1 MLESPKLDLPSVSA
15 PAAESFSALH
25 ADSFPTFSA
34 PEARSFTPA
43 EVPMRPASVSENSWA
58 QIQQWASAGTDVN
71 YVTAGQGA
79 VPDYILGAD
88 GNLTKNPAKTSPS
101 PDGSIT
107 VQVDNPAGQ
116 QAAAKAASELKVATI
131 QSQIAYWQRANPKAT
146 DIPGHFKSALHTAQ
160 SEGAAIAAKAPEKQA
175 TPQQQSMPQGDS
187 TPAPSSGRPSFGGP
201 GSESVGRSNI
211 GNGGYRPGNF
221 EPLGPSDRSVV
232 PPPVAGDLPI
242 KGPATSTPQ
251 QIQTFLEKIGSPAAK
266 EEGFSQALFDACT
279 KRGIDPSVAVG
290 FFLQESTCGRYG
302 RGHDNMSMGNIKGVS
317 PESGQSDGTFRKY
330 GSWAEGA
337 RDWARLIDE
346 AYVGK
351 RGLQTLSQVISVYA
365 PGSDN
370 NNERGY
376 VATVKGVV
384 EGFKK
389 QNGGNAVATA

>member
-1 MLESPKLDLPSVSA
+1 MLESPKIDLPSISA
-15 PAAESFSALH
+15 PSGDSFSALH
-25 ADSFPTFSA
+25 ADSLFSA

-43 EVPMRPASVSENSWA
+43 EMPMRPASVSESSWA
-58 QIQQWASAGTDVN
+58 QIQQWTSAGTEIN
-71 YVTAGQGA
+71 YVTASSGT

-88 GNLTKNPAKTSPS
+88 GNLTKNPAKTAPS
-101 PDGSIT
+101 PDGSVT
-107 VQVDNPAGQ
+107 VQVDNAAGQ

-146 DIPGHFKSALHTAQ
+146 DIPGHFKAALHSAQ
-160 SEGAAIAAKAPEKQA
+160 SEGAAIASKAPEKTP
-175 TPQQQSMPQGDS
+175 TPQQQSQPQGDM
-187 TPAPSSGRPSFGGP
+187 PAPTPSTGRPSFGGP
-201 GSESVGRSNI
+201 GSERVGGSNI

-242 KGPATSTPQ
+242 KGPPTSTPE
-251 QIQTFLEKIGSPAAK
+251 QIQEFLTKIGSPAAK
-266 EEGFSQALFDACT
+266 EEGFAQALHKACT
-279 KRGIDPSVAVG
+279 DRGIDPSVAVG

-302 RGHDNMSMGNIKGVS
+302 RGHNNLSLGNIKGVS
-317 PESGQSDGTFRKY
+317 PESGQTDGTFRRY
-330 GSWAEGA
+330 NSWAEGA

-346 AYVGK
+346 SYVGK

-389 QNGGNAVATA
+389 QNGGTAVA

>member
-1 MLESPKLDLPSVSA
+1 MVLESPKIEAHTSAA
-15 PAAESFSALH
+15 PAEHVAALQ
-25 ADSFPTFSA
+25 ADSYPRAAAA

-43 EVPMRPASVSENSWA
+43 EAPMRPAYVSEAAWS
-58 QIQQWASAGTDVN
+58 QIGQWAAAQTKVN
-71 YVTAGQGA
+71 FVTAGEGQ
-79 VPDYILGAD
+79 VPDYILGSD

-101 PDGSIT
+101 PDGSVT
-107 VQVDNPAGQ
+107 VQVESGAGQ
-116 QAAAKAASELKVATI
+116 EAAKKAASELAVASI
-131 QSQIAYWQRANPKAT
+131 QSQIYYWQKANPKST
-146 DIPGHFKSALHTAQ
+146 DIPNHLKSALHAAQ
-160 SEGAAIAAKAPEKQA
+160 AEGAALASKAPAPEK
-175 TPQQQSMPQGDS
+175 S
-187 TPAPSSGRPSFGGP
+187 TPAPRQDQPTQSFDPPPTTGRPSFGGP
-201 GSESVGRSNI
+201 GSERVGGSNI
-211 GNGGYRPGNF
+211 GNGGYRDGNF

-242 KGPATSTPQ
+242 KGPPTSNVD
-251 QIQTFLEKIGSPAAK
+251 QIQQFLEKIGSPAAK
-266 EEGFSQALFDACT
+266 EQGFSQALYDACT
-279 KRGIDPSVAVG
+279 QRGIDPSVAVG

-302 RGHDNMSMGNIKGVS
+302 RGHNNLSLGNIKGS
-317 PESGQSDGTFRKY
+317 APESGGTDGTFRRY

-346 AYVGK
+346 SYAGK

-389 QNGGNAVATA
+389 QNQGVA